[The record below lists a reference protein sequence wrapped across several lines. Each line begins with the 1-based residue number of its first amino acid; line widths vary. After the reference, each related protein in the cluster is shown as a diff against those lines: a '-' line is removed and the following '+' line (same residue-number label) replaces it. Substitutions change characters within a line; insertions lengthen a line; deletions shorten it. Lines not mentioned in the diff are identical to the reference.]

1 MSNRLIGFERRILI
15 TGLAAFL
22 PALLALIAVAWS
34 LSGTARWTVL
44 AAGGLSVVA
53 FILAVRA
60 ELAYPL
66 LTLANLIG
74 ALREE
79 DYSIRVRGSKDRGP
93 MGEVSS
99 ELNRLTEA
107 LRDQRLGA
115 LEAAA
120 LVRAVIA
127 EIDSAIFA
135 FDGSGRLQ
143 VVNRSGERLLG
154 RHAEQLLGR
163 DAAEL
168 GLAALLD
175 GEHAETAE
183 IALPG
188 GAGRWLIRRSRFR
201 DKGMPHRLLVMSDLS
216 RALREEERLAWQRL
230 LRVLGHELN
239 NSLAPIRSIAMSLSD
254 LVARDDRPADW
265 LDDVRSG
272 LTVIG
277 SRAAG
282 LTRFMEAYA
291 KLARLPRPL
300 LRRVRIAEVVTRA
313 ASLERRLALHVV
325 PGPDVAIDVDPDQ
338 VEQLLINLTRNAVDA
353 SLEAGRG
360 EVTVAWTA
368 AERQVEITV
377 SDDGA
382 GIAATANLFVPFFT
396 TKAGGSGVGLTL
408 SRHIAEA
415 HGGSLTL
422 ANNPAPQPGAVARLR
437 LPRG

>member
-1 MSNRLIGFERRILI
+1 MPHRLISFERRILL
-15 TGLAAFL
+15 TGLAAFG
-22 PALLALIAVAWS
+22 PALVALIVAACMTSDGS
-34 LSGTARWTVL
+34 LRWML
-44 AAGGLSVVA
+44 LGAAGVSTLVYL
-53 FILAVRA
+53 IAVRA
-60 ELAYPL
+60 ELVYPL
-66 LTLANLIG
+66 RTLANLLG

-79 DYSIRVRGSKDRGP
+79 DYSIRVRAARGDDA
-93 MGEVSS
+93 MGEVTS
-99 ELNRLTEA
+99 ELNRLTDA
-107 LRDQRLGA
+107 LREQRLGA

-135 FDGSGRLQ
+135 FDARGRLQ

-154 RHAEQLLGR
+154 RRAEQLLGR
-163 DAAEL
+163 DAEEL
-168 GLAALLD
+168 GLAQLLD

-188 GAGRWLIRRSRFR
+188 GSGRWLIRRSRFR
-201 DKGMPHRLLVMSDLS
+201 DKGVPHRLLVMSDLS

-239 NSLAPIRSIAMSLSD
+239 NSLAPIRSIANSLSG
-254 LVARDDRPADW
+254 LVARDERPDDW

-272 LTVIG
+272 LSVIG

-300 LRRVRIAEVVTRA
+300 LRRVRIADVVARVA
-313 ASLERRLALHVV
+313 DLERRLPLRVV
-325 PGPDVAIDVDPDQ
+325 PGPDVVIDVDADQ
-338 VEQLLINLTRNAVDA
+338 LEQLLINVVRNAADA
-353 SLEAGRG
+353 SIESGG
-360 EVTVAWTA
+360 EVTITWTA
-368 AERQVEITV
+368 GEQVEITV
-377 SDDGA
+377 LDDGA

-396 TKAGGSGVGLTL
+396 TKAGGSGVGLAL

-415 HGGSLTL
+415 HGGTLTL
-422 ANNPAPQPGAVARLR
+422 ENRPAPAQGAVARLR
-437 LPRG
+437 LPI